1 MKKCVEYEVEGP
13 RPRRRPKRTWREVVE
28 KDCQARKLNKEDA
41 IDRSKWRK
49 LIKDVRWSVW
59 VWVGECFFW
68 YRPTLVV
75 PDKRLLNRCVC
86 VCNSWLSRLSNLS
99 RRSLVNVNANDLL
112 HPFSH
117 CWHHTATD
125 LVPGQSQ
132 HTHTSSESTTISSCR
147 QTWTFSK
154 AVSLPQ
160 TKIGKPV
167 AQSRQKRQVCGEF
180 AVVIIAVQ
188 KSQNPSF
195 RCKPK
200 TKKPFSL

>member
-1 MKKCVEYEVEGP
+1 MEEVDKGCP
-13 RPRRRPKRTWREVVE
+13 MISMGVSGWMF
-28 KDCQARKLNKEDA
+28 L
-41 IDRSKWRK
+41 
-49 LIKDVRWSVW
+49 
-59 VWVGECFFW
+59 
-68 YRPTLVV
+68 LVPAYPGSPGQKAV
-75 PDKRLLNRCVC
+75 VC
-86 VCNSWLSRLSNLS
+86 VCNSWLSWLSNLS

-125 LVPGQSQ
+125 LVPGQSH

-160 TKIGKPV
+160 PKIGKPV